1 MAVVGKQLAVLL
13 AALVALAVVAQ
24 KMVGQWVVLET
35 PHQHLHLKEIM
46 VAQRQPVAQKV
57 ALAVVVQI
65 LLA

>member
-1 MAVVGKQLAVLL
+1 MAVVGKQGAVLL

-35 PHQHLHLKEIM
+35 LHQHPHLKEIM
-46 VAQRQPVAQKV
+46 VAQRHLEAQKE
-57 ALAVVVQI
+57 ALAVAVQL